1 MEYVR
6 SVQSGQYRESGGMV
20 LVLFSTEIGVH
31 PPAGDAGMYR
41 VQGAITISTI
51 QFTVTKN
58 ELPLIPFPGTA
69 RTGVLPYMFF
79 VG

>member
-31 PPAGDAGMYR
+31 PPAGDAGMYKVLGALTPNTGQR
-41 VQGAITISTI
+41 IHAREMRIDARETVQCDQYTY
-51 QFTVTKN
+51 
-58 ELPLIPFPGTA
+58 PLQC
-69 RTGVLPYMFF
+69 R
-79 VG
+79 

>member
-6 SVQSGQYRESGGMV
+6 SVQSGQYRESGRIV

-51 QFTVTKN
+51 RITVTKN
-58 ELPLIPFPGTA
+58 ELLLILFPGTA